1 MHNFEPLTKHL
12 TGTIPQVKK
21 KKKKKNFIGVPC

>member
-12 TGTIPQVKK
+12 TGTTPQV
-21 KKKKKNFIGVPC
+21 IYTIYQSSYILS